1 MYSIKP
7 GRGPSLIGGIGG
19 IVAAVFGVIWTVG
32 AMAMGAPLVFALFGL
47 LFVGIA
53 VAGVVYNLYNATSR
67 NRMSSFDVTTEGE
80 ERDPIADALGH
91 GGTSRQS
98 PENTMSK
105 GPRKFPGDHCPLCG
119 AEAAADFDYCPK
131 CGKDI

>member
-7 GRGPSLIGGIGG
+7 GRGPSLMGGIGG
-19 IVAAVFGVIWTVG
+19 IIVAVVGVIWTVV
-32 AMAMGAPLVFALFGL
+32 AISLGAPVVFALIGVVFTS
-47 LFVGIA
+47 FVIA
-53 VAGVVYNLYNATSR
+53 GAVYNLYNATSR
-67 NRMSSFDVTTEGE
+67 NRMSDFDITTDGE

-98 PENTMSK
+98 PEDAMSK
-105 GPRKFPGDHCPLCG
+105 GPRKFPGDHCPFCG
-119 AEAAADFDYCPK
+119 VKVAADFDYCPK